1 MCSILHWPLR
11 FIRDVEKYLWQITR
25 WSIILTERMGAHP
38 PIQEQKVAIAIPSAC
53 VLVGRYVLPFNS
65 FCNAS
70 AS

>member
-1 MCSILHWPLR
+1 M
-11 FIRDVEKYLWQITR
+11 
-25 WSIILTERMGAHP
+25 LTERMGAHP
-38 PIQEQKVAIAIPSAC
+38 PIQEQQVAIAIRSAC